1 MQAVNRAPSAPGPRP
16 VNVRY
21 NDWRQVA
28 LPPPEAFT
36 PSLSVSVVMPCYRT
50 PPAVLARTLA
60 ALESQTYPRALFE
73 VVIVDDGSRPPL
85 APPRSS
91 LNVRVVR
98 QVRRGRGIAR
108 ARNNGARAAAY
119 DILLFL
125 DGDSLPEA
133 GWMAAHARWHHAVS
147 DVLTLGFRA
156 HVAVDDVDPETI
168 RHRSGT
174 LREMFEN
181 RPLDPPWVEPYMQ
194 RTKDM
199 TTPADDL
206 FHCVVGGNFGISRA
220 FYQAVGGNEE
230 SFTSAHE
237 DCEFAWR
244 VYTRGGLLVPVRA
257 AFAWHQGRWSEGRE
271 AKQRSR
277 RFQREKPAHL
287 IPHPRFRSIARG
299 RIYKVPR
306 YVVTL
311 ETARCPVEQV
321 AEATRNILADR
332 EHDLVVRIEIEGSE
346 DAEQLVWLHDAFDPD
361 PRVRVAPGRPAL
373 DEFPAAPFHVRLPA
387 NIVAKNLVHR
397 LHGCLGS
404 AVYASSY
411 LPDGTRISIAR
422 AWALHRVRRA
432 GGSPADFG
440 DVREIAPSKL
450 KLRVAT
456 PLDAMGVPTRWKRLL
471 QRARDIQNLSDVWSI
486 VWRIARWWRP
496 SE

>member
-1 MQAVNRAPSAPGPRP
+1 MPTPRP

-28 LPPPEAFT
+28 LPPPETFT
-36 PSLSVSVVMPCYRT
+36 PSLSVSVVIPCYRT

-91 LNVRVVR
+91 LDVRVVR
-98 QVRRGRGIAR
+98 QVHRGRSA

-119 DILLFL
+119 DVILFL

-133 GWMAAHARWHHAVS
+133 GWMVAHARWHHAGA
-147 DVLTLGFRA
+147 DVLTVGFRA
-156 HVAVDDVDPETI
+156 HVAVDDVAQETI

-181 RPLDPPWVEPYMQ
+181 RPIDPSWVEAYMQ

-206 FHCVVGGNFGISRA
+206 FHCVVGGNFGISRE
-220 FYQAVGGNEE
+220 FYQAVGGSDE
-230 SFTSAHE
+230 SLREHE
-237 DCEFAWR
+237 DGEFAWR

-257 AFAWHQGRWSEGRE
+257 AFVWHQGRWSEGRE
-271 AKQRSR
+271 EKQRFR
-277 RFQREKPAHL
+277 RFQREKAAHL
-287 IPHPRFRSIARG
+287 IPHTRFRSIARG

-306 YVVTL
+306 YVVTV
-311 ETARCPVEQV
+311 EAARCPVEQV

-346 DAEQLVWLHDAFDPD
+346 DAERLVWLHDAFDPD

-397 LHGCLGS
+397 LRGHLGS
-404 AVYASSY
+404 AVYAGSC
-411 LPDGTRISIAR
+411 LPDGTSISIAR
-422 AWALHRVRRA
+422 AWALHRARRA
-432 GGSPADFG
+432 SGSPADFG
-440 DVREIAPSKL
+440 DMREIAPSRL

-456 PLDAMGVPTRWKRLL
+456 PLDITGVPTRWKRLL
-471 QRARDIQNLSDVWSI
+471 QRARGIQNLSDVWLI
-486 VWRIARWWRP
+486 VWRIARRWLRP

>member
-50 PPAVLARTLA
+50 PPAVLTRTLA

-85 APPRSS
+85 ALPRSS
-91 LNVRVVR
+91 LNVQVVR
-98 QVRRGRGIAR
+98 QVRRRRGTPR
-108 ARNNGARAAAY
+108 ARNNGTRAAAH
-119 DILLFL
+119 DIILFL

-133 GWMAAHARWHHAVS
+133 GWMAAHARWHHACS
-147 DVLTLGFRA
+147 DVLTVGFRA
-156 HVAVDDVDPETI
+156 HVAVDDVDAETI

-174 LREMFEN
+174 LQDLFAN
-181 RPLDPPWVEPYMQ
+181 RPIDPPWVEAYMQ
-194 RTKDM
+194 RTNDM
-199 TTPADDL
+199 TTRTDDL
-206 FHCVVGGNFGISRA
+206 FHVVVGNFGISRA
-220 FYQAVGGNEE
+220 FYQAVGGSDE
-230 SFTSAHE
+230 SFTRWGHE
-237 DCEFAWR
+237 DSEFAWR

-271 AKQRSR
+271 AKQRSS
-277 RFQREKPAHL
+277 RFLLEKAAHL
-287 IPHPRFRSIARG
+287 IPHPRYRSIARG
-299 RIYKVPR
+299 RIYKVPQ

-311 ETARCPVEQV
+311 EATGCPVEQV

-346 DAEQLVWLHDAFDPD
+346 NAERLVWLHDAFDPD

-404 AVYASSY
+404 TVYARSH
-411 LPDGTRISIAR
+411 LPDGTSISIAR